1 MVTHHCQTLNN
12 TAAKKK
18 KGIKVRQLAPL
29 VPCVAYTFFFHFLL
43 PGCANELASKIEFD
57 ISIDLMHIEKSVN
70 MHKLSQNLDS
80 PD

>member
-18 KGIKVRQLAPL
+18 RNKSKAAGATCAMCSIYL
-29 VPCVAYTFFFHFLL
+29 FFHFLL